1 MAESTVATS
10 TAPTPPAATKN
21 TAWQVQFV
29 ALAAIWGS
37 SFLFIKVALDDL
49 APLDVAFAR
58 IAIGGLTLF
67 AVALFTRQRFPRDL
81 RLWRHLAVI
90 AVLMNVVPFTL
101 FAYGEQHV
109 SSVVAGIWNG
119 TTPLFVLLFSI
130 SMLPGEQPTRERVAG
145 LLAGF
150 AGVLLV
156 LGPWRSQESGELI
169 GHLACMAAAVCYGL
183 GFPYVRRFLSDR
195 PESVVVLSAGQ
206 LACATVQTA
215 ALIVVLGQGGP
226 GGVSLQTVG
235 AILALGVLG
244 TGIAYPLNYAIV
256 RAAGAGTAST
266 VTYVIPLFS
275 TVLGIVVLGEALSWN
290 QPVGAVVVL
299 VGVAISQGRIRWPA
313 RSD

>member
-1 MAESTVATS
+1 M
-10 TAPTPPAATKN
+10 
-21 TAWQVQFV
+21 QFV
-29 ALAAIWGS
+29 TLAAIWGS

-49 APLDVAFAR
+49 APLDVAFGR
-58 IAIGGLTLF
+58 IAIGGLTLVVV
-67 AVALFTRQRFPRDL
+67 AVFTRQRFPRDA
-81 RLWRHLAVI
+81 RLWAHLAVI
-90 AVLMNVVPFTL
+90 AVLMNLVPFTL

-130 SMLPGEQPTRERVAG
+130 SMLPGEQPTRERVVG
-145 LLAGF
+145 LLTGF

-169 GHLACMAAAVCYGL
+169 GHLACMGAAVCYGL

-195 PESVVVLSAGQ
+195 PESVVVMSAGQ
-206 LACATVQTA
+206 LACATVETA
-215 ALIVVLGQGGP
+215 VLIVLLGQGGP
-226 GGVSLQTVG
+226 DGVSLQTVG
-235 AILALGVLG
+235 AMLALGVLG

-290 QPVGAVVVL
+290 QPIGAVVVL
-299 VGVAISQGRIRWPA
+299 VGVAISQGRLRWRG
-313 RSD
+313 RSG

>member
-1 MAESTVATS
+1 MAAQPTAAVAR
-10 TAPTPPAATKN
+10 KHV
-21 TAWQVQFV
+21 AWQVQFV
-29 ALAAIWGS
+29 TLAAIWGS
-37 SFLFIKVALDDL
+37 SFLFIKVAVEDL
-49 APLDVAFAR
+49 SPLGVAFTR
-58 IAIGGLTLF
+58 IAIGGLTLVVV
-67 AVALFTRQRFPRDL
+67 AVVTRQRFPRDP

-90 AVLMNVVPFTL
+90 GVLMNVAPFTL

-109 SSVVAGIWNG
+109 SSIVAGIWNG

-130 SMLPGEQPTRERVAG
+130 AMLPGEQPTRERTVG

-169 GHLACMAAAVCYGL
+169 GHLACLAAAVCYGL

-206 LACATVQTA
+206 LACATAEA
-215 ALIVVLGQGGP
+215 AILLVLVGHGAP
-226 GGVSLQTVG
+226 DGVSLQTTG
-235 AILALGVLG
+235 AMLALGVLG

-266 VTYVIPLFS
+266 VTYLVPLFA

-290 QPVGAVVVL
+290 EPVGAVVVL
-299 VGVAISQGRIRWPA
+299 AGVAISQGRLRL
-313 RSD
+313 RRRVG

>member
-1 MAESTVATS
+1 MAG
-10 TAPTPPAATKN
+10 PPAGPVATKN
-21 TAWQVQFV
+21 AAWQVQFV
-29 ALAAIWGS
+29 TLAAIWGS

-58 IAIGGLTLF
+58 IAVGALTLVV
-67 AVALFTRQRFPRDL
+67 VAAFTRQRFPRDR
-81 RLWRHLAVI
+81 RLWSHLAVI
-90 AVLMNVVPFTL
+90 AVLMNVAPFTL

-109 SSVVAGIWNG
+109 SSIVAGIWNG

-130 SMLPGEQPTRERVAG
+130 SMLPGEQPTRERVVG

-156 LGPWRSQESGELI
+156 LGPWRTQESGELI

-206 LACATVQTA
+206 LACATVETA
-215 ALIVVLGQGGP
+215 VLIVVLGQGGP

-299 VGVAISQGRIRWPA
+299 VGVAISQGRIPWRSRLAA
-313 RSD
+313 RERST

>member
-1 MAESTVATS
+1 VAHS
-10 TAPTPPAATKN
+10 AVPPTGAVATKN
-21 TAWQVQFV
+21 AAWQVQFV
-29 ALAAIWGS
+29 TLAAIWGS

-49 APLDVAFAR
+49 APLEVAFAR
-58 IAIGGLTLF
+58 IAIGGLSLVVV
-67 AVALFTRQRFPRDL
+67 AVFTRQRFPRDP

-90 AVLMNVVPFTL
+90 AVLMNVAPFTL

-109 SSVVAGIWNG
+109 SSIVAGIWNG
-119 TTPLFVLLFSI
+119 ATPLFVLVFSI
-130 SMLPGEQPTRERVAG
+130 AMLPGEQPTRQRVVG

-169 GHLACMAAAVCYGL
+169 GHLACLAAAVCYGL
-183 GFPYVRRFLSDR
+183 GFPYARRFLTGR

-206 LACATVQTA
+206 LACATVETA
-215 ALIVVLGQGGP
+215 VLVVLSGQGGP
-226 GGVSLQTVG
+226 NSVSLQTVG
-235 AILALGVLG
+235 AVLALGVLG

-266 VTYVIPLFS
+266 VTYLIPLFS

-299 VGVAISQGRIRWPA
+299 AGVAISQGRIPWRA
-313 RSD
+313 RPG